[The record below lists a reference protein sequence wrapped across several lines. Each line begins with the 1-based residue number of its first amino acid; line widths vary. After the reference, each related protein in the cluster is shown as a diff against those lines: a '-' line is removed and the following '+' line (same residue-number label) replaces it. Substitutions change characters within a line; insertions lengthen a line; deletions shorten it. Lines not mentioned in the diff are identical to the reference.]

1 VFYSADAHRRDDE
14 VFLRNPS
21 ANTGTS
27 ISTGTNGATTSS
39 AAANVAK
46 TVTHAHTATEAHTTH
61 PAGSGVNAP
70 GGALAGALLVRM
82 GSHGA
87 APEVTPKH
95 NPALGGAGKSRC
107 ANVVRRLTGL
117 SVEQRRCDQI
127 AVCAR
132 FNALATTLTG

>member
-27 ISTGTNGATTSS
+27 ISASVGAVTTSS
-39 AAANVAK
+39 AAANITKNA
-46 TVTHAHTATEAHTTH
+46 THAHTVTESHTTH
-61 PAGSGVNAP
+61 PASSGVNAP
-70 GGALAGALLVRM
+70 GGTLQGAPLVRM

-95 NPALGGAGKSRC
+95 NPASGGAGKSTC
-107 ANVVRRLTGL
+107 VVVVRGVATLS
-117 SVEQRRCDQI
+117 SVE
-127 AVCAR
+127 
-132 FNALATTLTG
+132 

>member
-27 ISTGTNGATTSS
+27 ISAGTAGVAASS
-39 AAANVAK
+39 VAANVAK
-46 TVTHAHTATEAHTTH
+46 NSAHAHTTTESHTTH
-61 PAGSGVNAP
+61 PASSGVNAP
-70 GGALAGALLVRM
+70 GGALPGAPLVRM

-95 NPALGGAGKSRC
+95 NPAMGAAGEC
-107 ANVVRRLTGL
+107 TCVFVVRGVIWL
-117 SVEQRRCDQI
+117 SVE
-127 AVCAR
+127 
-132 FNALATTLTG
+132 